1 MLLPRYSLR
10 HVLAA
15 TVVLSL
21 VFLVA
26 AQAARGEAWATGV
39 TVAVATVVLSLG
51 VYVLTFLAIWVF
63 GVPYQTWWQRRK
75 GMSPFE
81 ELPEP
86 LLAGSGQVRPL
97 SPPGAASAVS
107 AAGHTGS
114 KAAVRPNELPA
125 ARPEA
130 EGDHVG
136 KEGTQETL
144 P

>member
-21 VFLVA
+21 VFLAA
-26 AQAARGEAWATGV
+26 AQAARGQAWATGV
-39 TVAVATVVLSLG
+39 TVAVATVALSLG
-51 VYVLTFLAIWVF
+51 VYVLTFLAIWLF

-81 ELPEP
+81 DLPEP
-86 LLAGSGQVRPL
+86 LLAGGGQVRPL
-97 SPPGAASAVS
+97 SLPGAA
-107 AAGHTGS
+107 AAASDPGQTGS
-114 KAAVRPNELPA
+114 KAAGRPNELPA
-125 ARPEA
+125 AGPEA
-130 EGDHVG
+130 EGAHIG